1 MTKFIE
7 TSPDAFPVVAV
18 DLFNKYGKLIIQIPN
33 FRDASSLVSALSA
46 FRLTSL
52 LFAPQF
58 LLLERSGEDPDART
72 AYAGMFPQPDIIV
85 TTPLGGRLFIP
96 ENSEELLFK
105 KNSYYRISDVVRSL
119 ADMGYKKVQIVR
131 EAGEFAVRGDIVDIG
146 IFIPGKGVRLE
157 FFDEELENIRLF
169 WFSNQRNGKAL
180 DEVRVPQLMFPNI
193 LREDWQKV
201 LEERAG
207 NFSTQKLLEAEEL
220 ITSGTLPKWDIFPLI
235 AGDGT
240 VFSSFKAKT
249 VCFERLKSESCEK
262 DDFEKID
269 TERNKRI
276 EEGHFLPFGME
287 SYFAETKKEFDIEV
301 SSFFSTAGE
310 IEKFPVV
317 HKAVPQKLQNDPL
330 FVLNK
335 LSKENS
341 NLVIF
346 AKPDEIEILK
356 ELGEKNDI
364 PAVNV
369 EALPLQ
375 FRYDNVFLVDKKE
388 WFSPDSVISLPDLN
402 TAFLSSEIFRFS
414 VSKKRTREI
423 KHEEY
428 IENRIFEL
436 NSLKPGE
443 FVVHYKFG
451 IGVYEGTVSM
461 NGTDCLQLR
470 YENDDKIYIPV
481 YNMHYVYR
489 YRWEEGVFPKISSIR
504 TALWQQTM
512 NRVKREIE
520 KVAAAILELYAQ
532 RSAGKTEVMKIDTP
546 LYCEFLRDFPFRETP
561 DQMRSIK
568 ELEADLASPEI
579 TDRLLCGDV
588 GFGKTEVAM
597 RGCMIAV
604 ANGKQAAVLAPT
616 TVLAFQHLRTFTE
629 RFAKLPVR
637 IEMLSRLYD
646 KSKQKQILT
655 DLELG
660 KIDILVGTHR
670 VLGKDVKFRDLGF
683 LVVDEEHRF
692 GVTHKEQI
700 KEMKHDVATLSMTA
714 TPIPR
719 TLQMSL
725 LGIRKSSF
733 IKTAPSDRKNIRTF
747 VLEYSEEIIKEAIL
761 AELARDGQV
770 YFVHNRVAGLSD
782 IKLRLKQLIPELR
795 IAVAH
800 GQMEPEELEKV
811 MVAFV
816 NREFD
821 LLLATSLIESGID
834 IPLVNTIIINR
845 ADMFGMAQLYQLRG
859 RVGRWNREAKA
870 YLFVPNLNTL
880 TQESYARLA
889 TIKRFDK
896 LGHGYDVAMEDL
908 NIRGGGNILGISQSG
923 KLKGVGYD
931 MYLEMLKNRID
942 ELKNGKPHIE
952 NDFEISTAL
961 NANIP
966 ETYIADT
973 EIRMGFY
980 RKIADL
986 RSLDELGWVRGTMT
1000 EMFGKIPEETENL
1013 LYLTQ
1018 IKILAINCGAA
1029 AVSIGR
1035 NDFTLTLGTA
1045 FIPKSMDALFEFL
1058 EKNSGTFQG
1067 ESSIKFKIGNVS
1079 EIEKIITGISGIKN
1093 P

>member
-1 MTKFIE
+1 MTRFIE
-7 TSPDAFPVVAV
+7 TSPDAFPILAV
-18 DLFNKYGKLIIQIPN
+18 DLFNKYGKLILQMPN
-33 FRDASSLVSALSA
+33 FRDASTLVSALSA
-46 FRLTSL
+46 FRLKTV

-58 LLLERSGEDPDART
+58 LLLERSGEDPDAVKV
-72 AYAGMFPQPDIIV
+72 YAEMSPQPDIIV
-85 TTPLGGRLFIP
+85 TTPLAGRLFLP
-96 ENSEELLFK
+96 ENADELVFK

-119 ADMGYKKVQIVR
+119 SDMGYRKVQIVR
-131 EAGEFAVRGDIVDIG
+131 DAGEFAVRGDIVDIG

-157 FFDEELENIRLF
+157 FFDEELENIALF
-169 WFSNQRNGKAL
+169 WFSNQRNGKVL
-180 DEVRVPQLMFPNI
+180 DEVRVPQLMFPNT
-193 LREDWQKV
+193 LRKDWLKI
-201 LEERAG
+201 LEEKG
-207 NFSTQKLLEAEEL
+207 EELSTQQLLEAEEL
-220 ITSGTLPKWDIFPLI
+220 VTSGTLPKWDIFPLI
-235 AGDGT
+235 TGNDT
-240 VFSSFKAKT
+240 LFSRFKAKT
-249 VCFERLKSESCEK
+249 VRFEGLKSEVCEK
-262 DDFEKID
+262 DDFDKIEK
-269 TERNKRI
+269 ERSKRI
-276 EEGHFLPFGME
+276 EEGHFLPFGMK
-287 SYFAETKKEFDIEV
+287 SYFSEAKNDFDIEV
-301 SSFFSTAGE
+301 SSFFSTAEE
-310 IEKFPVV
+310 IEKIPVV
-317 HKAVPQKLQNDPL
+317 HKTVPQKLQNDPV

-341 NLVIF
+341 NLIVF
-346 AKPDEIEILK
+346 AKPDEIEVLR
-356 ELGEKNDI
+356 ELGEKNNI
-364 PAVNV
+364 PTVNV

-375 FRYDNVFLVDKKE
+375 LKYENVFLIDKKE
-388 WFSPDSVISLPDLN
+388 WFASDTVLTLPDLDA
-402 TAFLSSEIFRFS
+402 AFLSSEIFRIS

-423 KHEEY
+423 RHEEY

-436 NSLKPGE
+436 NSLKVGE

-451 IGVYEGTVSM
+451 IGVYEGTVNM

-470 YENDDKIYIPV
+470 YENEDKIYIPV

-504 TALWQQTM
+504 TTLWQQTM
-512 NRVKREIE
+512 TRVKSEIE

-532 RSAGKTEVMKIDTP
+532 RSAGKTDSMKIDTP
-546 LYCEFLRDFPFRETP
+546 LYYEFLRDFPFRETP
-561 DQMRSIK
+561 DQARSIR
-568 ELEADLASPEI
+568 ELEADLAGREI

-616 TVLAFQHLRTFTE
+616 TVLAFQHLRTFRE

-655 DLELG
+655 ELELG
-660 KIDILVGTHR
+660 RIDIVVGTHR
-670 VLGKDVKFRDLGF
+670 LLGKDVKFHDLGF

-770 YFVHNRVAGLSD
+770 YFVHNRVAGLND
-782 IKLRLKQLIPELR
+782 IKLKLKQLIPNLR

-816 NREFD
+816 NREYD

-870 YLFVPNLNTL
+870 YLFVPNLNNL

-942 ELKNGKPHIE
+942 ELKNGVPHIE

-966 ETYIADT
+966 ESYISDT
-973 EIRMGFY
+973 EVRMGFY

-986 RSLDELGWVRGTMT
+986 RSIDELNWVRDTML

-1013 LYLTQ
+1013 LNLTQ

-1029 AVSIGR
+1029 AVSVGT
-1035 NDFTLTLGTA
+1035 DSFTLTLGTT

-1058 EKNSGTFQG
+1058 EKYSGSFQG
-1067 ESSIKFKIGNVS
+1067 ESSIKFKVGDIA
-1079 EIEKIITGISGIKN
+1079 EIERIIRELSGLKQ
-1093 P
+1093 

>member
-1 MTKFIE
+1 MVRFIE
-7 TSPDAFPVVAV
+7 TSPDAFPILAV
-18 DLFNKYGKLIIQIPN
+18 DLFNKYGKLILQMPN
-33 FRDASSLVSALSA
+33 FRDASTIVSALSA
-46 FRLTSL
+46 FRLRTV

-58 LLLERSGEDPDART
+58 LLLERSGEDPDAGKV
-72 AYAGMFPQPDIIV
+72 YAEMSPQPDIIV
-85 TTPLGGRLFIP
+85 TTPLAGRLFLP
-96 ENSEELLFK
+96 EISEELIFK
-105 KNSYYRISDVVRSL
+105 KNSYYRISDLVRSL
-119 ADMGYKKVQIVR
+119 SDMGYRKVQIVR
-131 EAGEFAVRGDIVDIG
+131 DAGEFAVRGDIVDIG

-157 FFDEELENIRLF
+157 FFDEELENIALF
-169 WFSNQRNGKAL
+169 WFSNQRNGKVL
-180 DEVRVPQLMFPNI
+180 DEVRVPQLMFPNT
-193 LREDWQKV
+193 LRGDWLKV
-201 LEERAG
+201 LEEKG
-207 NFSTQKLLEAEEL
+207 EELSTQQLIEAEEL
-220 ITSGTLPKWDIFPLI
+220 VTSGTLPKWDIFPLI
-235 AGDGT
+235 AGNST
-240 VFSSFKAKT
+240 LFSRFKAKT
-249 VCFERLKSESCEK
+249 VRFEGLKSEVCEK

-269 TERNKRI
+269 KERIRRI
-276 EEGHFLPFGME
+276 EEGHFLPFGMK
-287 SYFAETKKEFDIEV
+287 SYFSEAKNDFDIEV
-301 SSFFSTAGE
+301 SSFFSTAEE
-310 IEKFPVV
+310 IEKMPVV
-317 HKAVPQKLQNDPL
+317 HKTVPQKLQNDPI

-341 NLVIF
+341 NLVVF
-346 AKPDEIEILK
+346 AKPDEIEILR
-356 ELGEKNDI
+356 ELGEKNNI
-364 PAVNV
+364 PMVNV

-375 FRYDNVFLVDKKE
+375 LKYDNVFLVDKKE
-388 WFSPDSVISLPDLN
+388 WFAADTVLALPDLDA
-402 TAFLSSEIFRFS
+402 AFLSSELFRIS

-423 KHEEY
+423 RHEEY

-436 NSLKPGE
+436 NSLKVGE

-451 IGVYEGTVSM
+451 IGVYEGTVNV

-470 YENDDKIYIPV
+470 YENEDKIYIPV

-489 YRWEEGVFPKISSIR
+489 YRWEEGVFPRISSIR
-504 TALWQQTM
+504 TTLWQQTM
-512 NRVKREIE
+512 TRVRSEIE
-520 KVAAAILELYAQ
+520 KVAAAILELYAR
-532 RSAGKTEVMKIDTP
+532 RSVSKTESMKIDTP

-561 DQMRSIK
+561 DQARSIR
-568 ELEADLASPEI
+568 ELEADLAGSEI

-616 TVLAFQHLRTFTE
+616 TVLAFQHLRTFRE

-646 KSKQKQILT
+646 KSKQKQILN
-655 DLELG
+655 DLESG
-660 KIDILVGTHR
+660 RIDIIVGTHR
-670 VLGKDVKFRDLGF
+670 LLGKDVKFADLGF
-683 LVVDEEHRF
+683 LVIDEEHRF

-700 KEMKHDVATLSMTA
+700 KEIKHDVATLSMTA

-733 IKTAPSDRKNIRTF
+733 IRTAPSDRKNIRTV
-747 VLEYSEEIIKEAIL
+747 VLEYSEEIIKEAVL

-770 YFVHNRVAGLSD
+770 YFVHNRVAGLGD
-782 IKLRLKQLIPELR
+782 IKLKLKQLIPNLR

-816 NREFD
+816 NREYD
-821 LLLATSLIESGID
+821 ILLATSLIESGID

-859 RVGRWNREAKA
+859 RVGRWNREARA
-870 YLFVPNLNTL
+870 YLFVPNNL

-942 ELKNGKPHIE
+942 ELKNGVPHIE
-952 NDFEISTAL
+952 NDFEISTEL
-961 NANIP
+961 NAGIP
-966 ETYIADT
+966 ETYIQDT
-973 EIRMGFY
+973 EVRMGFY

-986 RSLDELGWVRGTMT
+986 RSADELNWVRGTML
-1000 EMFGKIPEETENL
+1000 EMFGGIPDATENL
-1013 LYLTQ
+1013 LNLTY
-1018 IKILAINCGAA
+1018 IKILAIKCGVIAIS
-1029 AVSIGR
+1029 VGK
-1035 NDFTLTLGTA
+1035 NEFTITLGTS

-1058 EKNSGTFQG
+1058 ESNNGAFQG
-1067 ESSIKFKIGNVS
+1067 ESSIKFKVENIRKIE
-1079 EIEKIITGISGIKN
+1079 EIINKIN
-1093 P
+1093 ELRR

>member
-1 MTKFIE
+1 MTRFIE

-18 DLFNKYGKLIIQIPN
+18 DLFNKYGRLIVQMPN
-33 FRDASSLVSALSA
+33 FRDASLLVSALSV
-46 FRLTSL
+46 FRLRSL

-58 LLLERSGEDPDART
+58 LLLERSGEEPDIQKV
-72 AYAGMFPQPDIIV
+72 YAGMSEQPDIIV
-85 TTPLGGRLFIP
+85 TTPLGGRLFLP
-96 ENSEELLFK
+96 DNSAELNFRR
-105 KNSYYRISDVVRSL
+105 NSYYRISDVVLSL
-119 ADMGYKKVQIVR
+119 TNMGYKKVQIVR
-131 EAGEFAVRGDIVDIG
+131 DAGEFAVRGDIVDIG
-146 IFIPGKGVRLE
+146 IFIPGKGVRLD
-157 FFDEELENIRLF
+157 FFDEELENISLF
-169 WFSNQRNGKAL
+169 RFSNQRSGKSL
-180 DEVRVPQLMFPNI
+180 DEITVPQLMFPDI

-201 LEERAG
+201 LEERTEG
-207 NFSTQKLLEAEEL
+207 FSTQQL
-220 ITSGTLPKWDIFPLI
+220 IETEDLVSSGTMPKWDIFPLI

-240 VFSSFKAKT
+240 VYSRFKAKT
-249 VCFERLKSESCEK
+249 VRFERLKSETCEK

-269 TERNKRI
+269 NERKKRV
-276 EEGHFLPFGME
+276 EEGHFLPFRME
-287 SYFAETKKEFDIEV
+287 AYFSEEKKDFDIEV
-301 SSFFSTAGE
+301 SSFFSTADE

-317 HKAVPQKLQNDPL
+317 HKAVPQKLQNDPA
-330 FVLNK
+330 FVINK
-335 LSKENS
+335 LSKENRC
-341 NLVIF
+341 LVIF
-346 AKPDEIEILK
+346 AKPDEIDVLK
-356 ELGEKNDI
+356 EIGEKNDI
-364 PAVNV
+364 PMVNV

-375 FRYDNVFLVDKKE
+375 LQYDNVFLVDKKE
-388 WFSPDSVISLPDLN
+388 WFTADSVVAVQNLD
-402 TAFLSSEIFRFS
+402 TAFFSSEIFKFA
-414 VSKKRTREI
+414 VSKKKNREI

-428 IENRIFEL
+428 VENRIFEL

-470 YENDDKIYIPV
+470 YENEDKIYIPV

-512 NRVKREIE
+512 SKVRREIE

-532 RSAGKTEVMKIDTP
+532 RSVEKTDSMKVDTP
-546 LYCEFLRDFPFRETP
+546 LYYEFLRDFPFRETP
-561 DQMRSIK
+561 DQARSIR
-568 ELEADLASPEI
+568 ELEADLAGHEI

-616 TVLAFQHLRTFTE
+616 TVLAFQHLRTFQE

-646 KSKQKQILT
+646 KSKQKQILN
-655 DLELG
+655 DLEFG

-670 VLGKDVKFRDLGF
+670 LLGKDVKFRDLGF
-683 LVVDEEHRF
+683 LVIDEEHRF

-700 KEMKHDVATLSMTA
+700 KEMKRDVATLSMTA

-733 IKTAPSDRKNIRTF
+733 IKTAPSDRKNIQTF
-747 VLEYSEEIIKEAIL
+747 VLEYSEEIIKDAIL

-770 YFVHNRVAGLSD
+770 YFVHNRVAGLND
-782 IKLRLKQLIPELR
+782 IKLRLQQLIPNLR

-800 GQMEPEELEKV
+800 GQMEPEQLEKV
-811 MVAFV
+811 MVSFV
-816 NREFD
+816 NRDYD

-870 YLFVPNLNTL
+870 YLFVPNLNNL
-880 TQESYARLA
+880 TQESCARLS

-931 MYLEMLKNRID
+931 MYLEMLKERID
-942 ELKNGKPHIE
+942 ELKNGTPHIE
-952 NDFEISTAL
+952 NDFEISTDL

-966 ETYIADT
+966 ESYIADT
-973 EIRMGFY
+973 EVRMGFY

-986 RSLDELGWVRGTMT
+986 RSLDELGWVRDTMT

-1013 LYLTQ
+1013 ITLTK
-1018 IKILAINCGAA
+1018 IKILAVNCGAA
-1029 AVSIGR
+1029 AISVGKNEFSI
-1035 NDFTLTLGTA
+1035 TLGVS
-1045 FIPKSMDALFEFL
+1045 FIPKSMDVLFDFL
-1058 EKNSGTFQG
+1058 EKNEGSFQG
-1067 ESSIKFKIGNVS
+1067 ESTIKFKVENIQKIEEIINKIS
-1079 EIEKIITGISGIKN
+1079 EIKQ
-1093 P
+1093 

>member
-1 MTKFIE
+1 MTRFIE
-7 TSPDAFPVVAV
+7 TSPDAFPIVTA
-18 DLFNKYGKLIIQIPN
+18 DLFNKYGKLIVQMPS
-33 FRDASSLVSALSA
+33 FRDASALVSALSS
-46 FRLTSL
+46 FRLGTL

-58 LLLERSGEDPDART
+58 LLLERSGEDPDMQKV
-72 AYAGMFPQPDIIV
+72 YAEMSPQPDVIV
-85 TTPLGGRLFIP
+85 TTPLGGRLFLP
-96 ENSEELLFK
+96 DNSAELVFK

-119 ADMGYKKVQIVR
+119 ADLGYKKVQIVR
-131 EAGEFAVRGDIVDIG
+131 DSGEFAVRGDIIDIG
-146 IFIPGKGVRLE
+146 IFIPGKGARLE
-157 FFDEELENIRLF
+157 FFDEELENISLF
-169 WFSNQRNGKAL
+169 WFSNQRNGKPL
-180 DEVRVPQLMFPNI
+180 DEITVPQLIFPNI
-193 LREDWQKV
+193 LREDWQKT
-201 LEERAG
+201 LEEKTEG
-207 NFSTQKLLEAEEL
+207 LSTQQLVEAEE
-220 ITSGTLPKWDIFPLI
+220 TVSSGALPKWDIFPLI

-240 VFSSFKAKT
+240 LFSRFKAKT
-249 VCFERLKSESCEK
+249 VRFEKLKSEACEK
-262 DDFEKID
+262 DDFGKID
-269 TERNKRI
+269 RERSKRV
-276 EEGHFLPFGME
+276 EEGHFLPFGMK
-287 SYFAETKKEFDIEV
+287 SYFSEEKKDFDIEV

-317 HKAVPQKLQNDPL
+317 HRAVPQKLQSDPL

-335 LSKENS
+335 LSKENRG
-341 NLVIF
+341 LVVF
-346 AKPDEIEILK
+346 AKPAEIDVLK
-356 ELGEKNDI
+356 EIGEKNDI
-364 PAVNV
+364 LMLEV
-369 EALPLQ
+369 EALPLKLN
-375 FRYDNVFLVDKKE
+375 YDNVFLLDKKE
-388 WFSPDSVISLPDLN
+388 WFATDSVISVPDLE
-402 TAFLSSEIFRFS
+402 TAFLSSEIFKLS
-414 VSKKRTREI
+414 VSKNKKKEI
-423 KHEEY
+423 RHEEY

-443 FVVHYKFG
+443 FIVHYKFG
-451 IGVYEGTVSM
+451 IGVYEGTVNM

-481 YNMHYVYR
+481 YNMHYIYR

-512 NRVKREIE
+512 TRVKREIE

-532 RSAGKTEVMKIDTP
+532 RSAGKAASMKIDTP
-546 LYCEFLRDFPFRETP
+546 LYYEFLRDFPFRETP
-561 DQMRSIK
+561 DQAKSIH
-568 ELEADLASPEI
+568 ELEADLAGHEI

-604 ANGKQAAVLAPT
+604 ANGCQAAVLAPT
-616 TVLAFQHLRTFTE
+616 TVLAFQHLRTFRE

-646 KSKQKQILT
+646 KSKQKQILN
-655 DLELG
+655 
-660 KIDILVGTHR
+660 DIATGLVDIVVGTHR
-670 VLGKDVKFRDLGF
+670 LLGKDVKFSNLGF
-683 LVVDEEHRF
+683 LVIDEEHRF

-700 KEMKHDVATLSMTA
+700 KEMKRDVATLSMTA

-733 IKTAPSDRKNIRTF
+733 IKTAPSDRKNIQTF

-761 AELARDGQV
+761 AELARDGQI

-782 IKLRLKQLIPELR
+782 IKLRLKQLVPDLR

-811 MVAFV
+811 MVSFV
-816 NREFD
+816 NRDYD

-870 YLFVPNLNTL
+870 YLFVPNMNNL

-908 NIRGGGNILGISQSG
+908 NIRGGGNILGMSQSG
-923 KLKGVGYD
+923 KRKGVGYD

-952 NDFEISTAL
+952 NDFEISTDL

-973 EIRMGFY
+973 EVRMGFY

-986 RSLDELGWVRGTMT
+986 RSLDELNWVHDTML

-1013 LYLTQ
+1013 LDLTK
-1018 IKILAINCGAA
+1018 IKILALHCGAA
-1029 AVSIGR
+1029 AISVGK
-1035 NDFTLTLGTA
+1035 NEFTITLGTT
-1045 FIPKSMDALFEFL
+1045 FIPKSMDLLFEFL
-1058 EKNSGTFQG
+1058 ENNIGSFQG

-1079 EIEKIITGISGIKN
+1079 EIERIISGISGIC
-1093 P
+1093 

>member
-1 MTKFIE
+1 MTQFIE
-7 TSPDAFPVVAV
+7 TSPDAFPVLTV
-18 DLFNKYGKLIIQIPN
+18 DLFNKYGRLIVEMPN
-33 FRDASSLVSALSA
+33 FRDASALFSALSA
-46 FRLTSL
+46 FRLKTL

-58 LLLERSGEDPDART
+58 LLLERSGEDGDAQK
-72 AYAGMFPQPDIIV
+72 AYAEIGSDPDVIV
-85 TTPLGGRLFIP
+85 TTPLGGRLFLP
-96 ENSEELLFK
+96 DNSAELNFR

-119 ADMGYKKVQIVR
+119 SELGYRKVQIVR
-131 EAGEFAVRGDIVDIG
+131 DAGEFAVRGDIVDIG

-157 FFDEELENIRLF
+157 FFDEELENISLF
-169 WFSNQRNGKAL
+169 WFSNQRNGKSL
-180 DEVRVPQLMFPNI
+180 DEITVPQLMFPEI
-193 LREDWQKV
+193 LRKDWQKV
-201 LEERAG
+201 LEKKAEDL
-207 NFSTQKLLEAEEL
+207 STQQLLETEEL
-220 ITSGTLPKWDIFPLI
+220 VSSGALPKWDIFPLI

-240 VFSSFKAKT
+240 IYSRFKAKT
-249 VCFERLKSESCEK
+249 VRFEKLKAETCVEEDLK
-262 DDFEKID
+262 KID
-269 TERNKRI
+269 TERKKRI
-276 EEGHFLPFGME
+276 EEGHFVPFEIKSCFSGE
-287 SYFAETKKEFDIEV
+287 LREFNIEV
-301 SSFFSTAGE
+301 SSFFSSAET
-310 IEKFPVV
+310 IEKFPVT
-317 HKAVPQKLQNDPL
+317 HKAVPQKLQNDPS
-330 FVLNK
+330 FVINK
-335 LSKENS
+335 LFKENG
-341 NLVIF
+341 NLVVF
-346 AKPDEIEILK
+346 VKPTEIDVLK
-356 ELGEKNDI
+356 EIGEKNDI
-364 PAVNV
+364 PIV
-369 EALPLQ
+369 EIDSLPLKLD
-375 FRYDNVFLVDKKE
+375 YDNVFLVDKKE
-388 WFSPDSVISLPDLN
+388 WFAPDEIISVPDFG
-402 TAFLSSEIFRFS
+402 TAFLSSEIFKLS
-414 VSKKRTREI
+414 VSKNKKKEI

-428 IENRIFEL
+428 FENRIFEL

-451 IGVYEGTVSM
+451 VGVYEGTVTM

-470 YENDDKIYIPV
+470 YENEDKIYIPV

-504 TALWQQTM
+504 TVLWQQTM
-512 NRVKREIE
+512 NRVQREIE

-532 RSAGKTEVMKIDTP
+532 RSVERAESMKVDTP
-546 LYCEFLRDFPFRETP
+546 LYYEFLRDFPFRETP
-561 DQMRSIK
+561 DQARSIH
-568 ELEADLASPEI
+568 ELEADLAGHEI

-616 TVLAFQHLRTFTE
+616 TVLAFQHLRTFQE

-646 KSKQKQILT
+646 KSKQKQILN

-660 KIDILVGTHR
+660 RIDILVGTHR

-683 LVVDEEHRF
+683 LVIDEEHRF

-700 KEMKHDVATLSMTA
+700 KEMKRDVATLSMTA

-733 IKTAPSDRKNIRTF
+733 IKTAPSDRKNIQTF

-770 YFVHNRVAGLSD
+770 YFVHNRVAGLND
-782 IKLRLKQLIPELR
+782 IKLRLQQLIPNLG

-800 GQMEPEELEKV
+800 GQMEPEQLEKV
-811 MVAFV
+811 MVSFV
-816 NREFD
+816 NRDYD

-870 YLFVPNLNTL
+870 YLFVPNLSNL
-880 TQESYARLA
+880 TQESCARLS

-931 MYLEMLKNRID
+931 MYLEMLKDRID
-942 ELKNGKPHIE
+942 ELKNGTPHIE
-952 NDFEISTAL
+952 NDFEISTDL
-961 NANIP
+961 NATIP
-966 ETYIADT
+966 ESYIADT
-973 EIRMGFY
+973 EVRMGFY

-986 RSLDELGWVRGTMT
+986 RSLDELGWVRDTMS
-1000 EMFGKIPEETENL
+1000 EMFGKIPQETENL
-1013 LYLTQ
+1013 MSLTR
-1018 IKILAINCGAA
+1018 IKILAIKCGAA
-1029 AVSIGR
+1029 AVSVGKNEFSI
-1035 NDFTLTLGTA
+1035 TLGVS
-1045 FIPKSMDALFEFL
+1045 FIPKSMDTLFDFL
-1058 EKNSGTFQG
+1058 EKNEGSFQG
-1067 ESSIKFKIGNVS
+1067 ESTIKFKAENIQKIEEIIS
-1079 EIEKIITGISGIKN
+1079 EISGLCQ
-1093 P
+1093 